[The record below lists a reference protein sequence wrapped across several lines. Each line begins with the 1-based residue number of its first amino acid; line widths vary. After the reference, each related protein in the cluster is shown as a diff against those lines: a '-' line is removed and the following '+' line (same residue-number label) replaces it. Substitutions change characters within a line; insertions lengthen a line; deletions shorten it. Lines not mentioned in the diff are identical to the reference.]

1 MRNLMRLGF
10 GLCSLLVIVGLSAG
24 VARAQT
30 AEGQITGV
38 IYDTTGA
45 VIPNAVVTITNNG
58 TGIAQTAKS
67 DSAGLYRFTL
77 VPSGDYTVTATAP
90 SFATQKFTA
99 IHVDPSQT
107 VPLNITLKPAS
118 AQQTVE
124 VTSAAPLVQTA
135 NSNMTQTV
143 NAATITNT
151 PLNGRNVY
159 DLAFLAPQV
168 TQGMDYR
175 PAAGGQR
182 EAGTTYT
189 FNGTDNNDDFS
200 AGMNAATPPLESV
213 GEFTMLTNVMSAQNG
228 RGTGAVISAVG
239 KSGTNQFHGV
249 LYEFN
254 RNRSLNSSDFFANK
268 RSEPKPGYVRN
279 QFGGAL
285 GGPILRDKLFFYG
298 VWDQVTLNRKS
309 NVTALGPNSAE
320 FAALQASASPIA
332 AYYLKKYTPF
342 VSDSQANCGAGDVGD
357 LNLGCTALVDS
368 TTDPQK
374 NPYIRIDETFHSGD
388 SLSFV
393 GTWNFETFKDPYGG
407 GYVTK
412 TPVPGITNNSNHDL
426 SLIYKHIFTPNV
438 LNQLTIGHV
447 KNGSL
452 FHEEDANPSDPEVF
466 IDSSI
471 DGGSGWGMGAFHT
484 GVQQEFVTSRWQ
496 FQDNLSY
503 VVGRHNMTFGGSIN
517 PGNLYRFWDLGG
529 PGFYEFANAGGLDYA
544 YDPCTGTDSNGNPTP
559 PGCVSTAPY
568 LLPGAGQACTGP
580 NTPNGCDPTPASTGS
595 ATGNGGI
602 ANVTYNDS
610 NFASDFPYFEEFA
623 INPRTGSK
631 ANAYRH
637 YTYHDADLFMQ
648 DDWRVTNRL
657 SLQLGLRWDRFDPPS
672 EVNNQIAQ
680 FTNFNCLTSDLAS
693 PQSIACV
700 ANARTAVVPTMW
712 KSRNGDLGPRFGF
725 AYDLFG
731 DGRTSLRGG
740 YGIYYDRIFD
750 NVWSNG
756 AWNPPIYALLDTDVT
771 AAGNTIYYTNPAS
784 AVPSFV
790 PQPDGQ
796 PTFRVSVRTMEP
808 NLKDTSG
815 DNWYL
820 GIEHQFYQNFLLR
833 VNYQGSVGRH
843 EPVLMNFNRYD
854 GLNYTPTLSAPQP
867 NPIYTGFNYRA
878 NGVNSSYNSLVTEI
892 QKRMANGLQFQF
904 SYTWSKLMDT
914 NSDLFAGSTTQG
926 SFSQPFYYISNS
938 HMNLEKA
945 AGAFDH
951 TNEFK
956 LNFSYELPFFSGQN
970 GFLGHVLGGWQ
981 LTGFYQGYS
990 GHPIEVYSS
999 RHRYSKN
1006 VALDPN
1012 GIPENLGGDYNYDG
1026 VYNDHPDF
1034 VGSSIS
1040 AAYATNQ
1047 SPADGIFI
1055 NNNKIGCGF
1064 AGQASSQAAVVACD
1078 SANGVQKDAN
1088 KNPLPNTL
1096 FVNPPG
1102 VGPRFGTLGRNVFRS
1117 PWFNGTDAALFKNV
1131 KVGEGKNLQFRFE
1144 SFNTLNHPNFDG
1156 INTNLNS
1163 SNFGKAQ
1170 FLAGT
1175 ASRLLQ
1181 LGLRFTF

>member
-1 MRNLMRLGF
+1 MRNLLRFGLGF
-10 GLCSLLVIVGLSAG
+10 CLLFIVVGLTASM
-24 VARAQT
+24 ARAQT

-38 IYDTTGA
+38 IYDATGA
-45 VIPNAVVTITNNG
+45 VIPNATVTITNNG
-58 TGIAQTAKS
+58 TGIAHTAKA

-90 SFATQKFTA
+90 SFATQKFAA

-124 VTSAAPLVQTA
+124 VTSTAPLVQTA
-135 NSNMTQTV
+135 NSNMTTTV
-143 NAATITNT
+143 GAATITNT

-159 DLAFLAPQV
+159 NLAFLAPQV

-200 AGMNAATPPLESV
+200 EGNNAATPPLESV
-213 GEFTMLTNVMSAQNG
+213 GEFTMLTNDMSAEYG

-239 KSGTNQFHGV
+239 KSGANQFHGV

-268 RSEPKPGYVRN
+268 TSEPKPGYVRN
-279 QFGGAL
+279 QFGGGL
-285 GGPILRDKLFFYG
+285 GGPIIRDKLFFYG

-309 NVTALGPNSAE
+309 NSTALGPSSAE
-320 FAALQASASPIA
+320 FAALKANASPIA
-332 AYYLKKYTPF
+332 AYYLNKYTPF
-342 VSDSQANCGAGDVGD
+342 VSDSLTNCGAGDQND
-357 LNLGCTALVDS
+357 LFLGCTALVDG
-368 TTDPQK
+368 TTDPQR
-374 NPYIRIDETFHSGD
+374 NPYLRFDYTFHSGD
-388 SLSFV
+388 SLSFI
-393 GTWNFETFKDPYGG
+393 GTWNFETFTDPYGG
-407 GYVTK
+407 GYLTK
-412 TPVPGITNNSNHDL
+412 TPVPGISNNSNHDL
-426 SLIYKHIFTPNV
+426 TLMYKHIFTPNV

-466 IDSSI
+466 IDSAI
-471 DGGSGWGMGAFHT
+471 EGGSGWGMGAFHT

-529 PGFYEFANAGGLDYA
+529 PGFYEFANAGGLDYGSSA
-544 YDPCTGTDSNGNPTP
+544 PCT
-559 PGCVSTAPY
+559 A
-568 LLPGAGQACTGP
+568 P
-580 NTPNGCDPTPASTGS
+580 NTPAGCTPTPASQGN

-602 ANVTYNDS
+602 TGVNYNDS
-610 NFASDFPYFEEFA
+610 NFQSDFPYFEEFA
-623 INPRTGSK
+623 IDPRTGQK

-648 DDWRVTNRL
+648 DDWRATNRL
-657 SLQLGLRWDRFDPPS
+657 SFQLGLRWDRFDPAS
-672 EVNNQIAQ
+672 EVHDQIAQ
-680 FTNFNCLTSDLAS
+680 FKNFNCLTSDLAS

-700 ANARTAVVPTMW
+700 ANARTGVVPTMW
-712 KSRNGDLGPRFGF
+712 NARNGDIGPRFGF

-756 AWNPPIYALLDTDVT
+756 AWNPPVYALLDTDT
-771 AAGNTIYYTNPAS
+771 TSAGNTIFYTNPAS

-796 PTFRVSVRTMEP
+796 PTFRVSIRTMEP
-808 NLKDTSG
+808 HLKDTSG

-843 EPVLMNFNRYD
+843 EPVLMNYNRFD
-854 GLNYTPTLSAPQP
+854 GMDYNKKLSAPQP

-878 NGVNSSYNSLVTEI
+878 DGVNSSYNSLVTEV

-951 TNEFK
+951 ASNFK
-956 LNFSYELPFFSGQN
+956 FNFSYELPFFSSQN
-970 GFLGHVLGGWQ
+970 GFAGHVLGGWQ
-981 LTGFYQGYS
+981 LSGFYQGYS
-990 GHPIEVYSS
+990 GHPIEVFNS
-999 RHRYSKN
+999 RHIFKGS
-1006 VALDPN
+1006 ALDAN
-1012 GIPENLGGDYNYDG
+1012 GFPENLGGDYNLDG
-1026 VYNDHPDF
+1026 SRNDHPDY

-1047 SPADGIFI
+1047 SPADGIFVD
-1055 NNNKIGCGF
+1055 NNKIGCGF
-1064 AGQASSQAAVVACD
+1064 AGQASINTAKCNSQ
-1078 SANGVQKDAN
+1078 NGVGT
-1088 KNPLPNTL
+1088 PNSL

-1102 VGPRFGTLGRNVFRS
+1102 TGVRFGTLGRNVFRS
-1117 PWFNGTDAALFKNV
+1117 PWFNGMDAALFKNV
-1131 KVGEGKNLQFRFE
+1131 KVGEGKNLQLRFE

-1163 SNFGKAQ
+1163 SGFGKAN

-1175 ASRLLQ
+1175 PSRLLQ
-1181 LGLRFTF
+1181 LGVRLTF